1 MTKRQK
7 FYKSQR
13 WEEFVQ
19 RIRFERMKP
28 DGTIVCEHCGK
39 AITSKYDCIT
49 HHIEELTEENVDDV
63 MIALNPENIMLV
75 HFKCHNDLHHRFGCD
90 AASKSVFIVYGSPC
104 AGKTTW
110 VDSVADPGD
119 LILDIDRLWGA
130 VRCGSCGDFEKP
142 DALKAVV
149 FDIRDCILEDIRTRR
164 GKWNNAYVIGGYPMV
179 AERERLQDRIG
190 ADKLILIDTPQSV
203 CLQRAA
209 QKSPEWSKYVE
220 DWFDRYS
227 FSSAE
232 TSPR

>member
-1 MTKRQK
+1 MKCLK
-7 FYKSQR
+7 DFYRSEE
-13 WEEFVQ
+13 WETF
-19 RIRFERMKP
+19 RKIIISERTQP
-28 DGTIVCEHCGK
+28 DGTILDEITGK
-39 AITSKYDCIT
+39 PILHKYDLII
-49 HHIEELTEENVDDV
+49 HHKIELTEENFRDYN
-63 MIALNPENIMLV
+63 ISLNPDNVIIV
-75 HFKCHNDLHHRFGCD
+75 SFRTHNDLHHRFGC
-90 AASKSVFIVYGSPC
+90 AASKSVYIVYGAPC

-130 VRCGSCGDFEKP
+130 VRCGSCGQHEKP

-149 FDIRDCILEDIRTRR
+149 FDLRDCILEDIRTRR

-190 ADKLILIDTPQSV
+190 ADKMILIDTPQSV

-209 QKSPEWSKYVE
+209 QKSPEWHRFVE

-232 TSPR
+232 ASPR